1 MVDLSSGMER
11 LPPEERLKRLREL
24 EEERRRE
31 LDQDVAK
38 RRKELEEELARKRK
52 ELEELEKQKR
62 RELEEAESLEE
73 RTVEELT
80 RERAH
85 EVRELEARLREF
97 REGSQF
103 LPEGAEGT
111 EETARPP
118 PGFGQTG
125 SYESRTLQQANE
137 RLDYLLHAERPSEQG
152 RIEAERELYRSVR
165 SLAESASQGKLE
177 EGFAF
182 NKLQEE
188 MEHLK
193 RRGEDSHGYLARI
206 ENVLNTIVDYRQED
220 ERRRR
225 QQ

>member
-24 EEERRRE
+24 EEEKRRE
-31 LDQDVAK
+31 LNQDVEK
-38 RRKELEEELARKRK
+38 RRKELEEELAKKRK

-62 RELEEAESLEE
+62 RELEETESLEE
-73 RTVEELT
+73 RTIEELT

-85 EVRELEARLREF
+85 EIRDLETQLREF
-97 REGSQF
+97 REGRQF
-103 LPEGAEGT
+103 LPEGGEGP

-118 PGFGQTG
+118 PGFSQSG
-125 SYESRTLQQANE
+125 YESQALLRAHE
-137 RLDYLLHAERPSEQG
+137 RLDYLLHAEQPSEQG

-165 SLAESASQGKLE
+165 SLAESASHGKLE
-177 EGFAF
+177 EGYAF

-188 MEHLK
+188 MDHLK
-193 RRGEDSHGYLARI
+193 QRDEDSHGYLARI

-220 ERRRR
+220 ERRRK